1 MKVAFIIL
9 GFFYVDQ
16 FRSKL
21 KTETKLNNLDLG
33 FSVTL
38 VPVMAIVSLF
48 GPQSVGIYKMAMF
61 YYNFVFVELHFPNC
75 LIC

>member
-1 MKVAFIIL
+1 MKAAFIIL

-21 KTETKLNNLDLG
+21 KTENQTEQLGPWFFGHLNGTCD
-33 FSVTL
+33 
-38 VPVMAIVSLF
+38 AIVSWF

-61 YYNFVFVELHFPNC
+61 YYNFVYVELHFSNC
-75 LIC
+75 LI

>member
-1 MKVAFIIL
+1 MKAAFIIL

-33 FSVTL
+33 FSVIL
-38 VPVMAIVSLF
+38 VPVM
-48 GPQSVGIYKMAMF
+48 P
-61 YYNFVFVELHFPNC
+61 
-75 LIC
+75 